1 MNIDNNIEE
10 FCEVNSKAIKHGDIW
25 FYIAEQDFSK
35 VWKVETKNLGSA
47 FALKKAIDKAK
58 KDFNLTKK
66 NYTLLAHSATAIKY
80 FQVNYP
86 GNN

>member
-1 MNIDNNIEE
+1 
-10 FCEVNSKAIKHGDIW
+10 
-25 FYIAEQDFSK
+25 
-35 VWKVETKNLGSA
+35 VETKNLGSA

-86 GNN
+86 ANN